1 MKIGIFETL
10 PGFGGG
16 TNYQKYIIDALK
28 SQHEINLFKLK
39 SLALLG
45 TRPGKVLRATNVYH
59 AHPEIDLWISSY
71 LPTISMNITK
81 PKGKVIS
88 LFFHLDDKGY
98 PNPLISKLIRQ
109 LYYRQ
114 ARYCDGVVTIAVYWR
129 RFLEQNQI
137 KVTDVIYWGFDTSKY
152 EFSKEEVEA
161 FKQKYSLQHKPVI
174 YLGNCQPEKGVVEA
188 YHQLKYLDAHFI
200 TSGEERVNIPA
211 RNLILSYQEYCLLL
225 RASDVVLTLSK
236 FEEGWNATAHE
247 AMLAGT
253 PVIGSGLGGMA
264 ELLEGGGQSIC
275 NDLASLP
282 ELVSYALQNSTEL
295 GERGRC
301 FAAQFTL
308 QRFAEAWQELVSRY
322 EEPSLGKSGKRITI
336 A

>member
-16 TNYQKYIIDALK
+16 TTYQKYIIDALK

-39 SLALLG
+39 PLALLG
-45 TRPGKVLRATNVYH
+45 TRQGKILRAAEVYR
-59 AHPEIDLWISSY
+59 AHPEIDLWISSF
-71 LPTISMNITK
+71 LPTISMNIRK

-88 LFFHLDDKGY
+88 LFFHLDYKRY
-98 PNPLISKLIRQ
+98 PNPLLSKLMRP

-114 ARYCDGVVTIAVYWR
+114 ARNCDGVVTIAVYWR
-129 RFLEQNQI
+129 RFLEQNLI

-188 YHQLKYLDAHFI
+188 YEQIKYLDAHFI
-200 TSGEERVNIPA
+200 TSGEERVKIPA
-211 RNLILSYQEYCLLL
+211 RNFKLSYQEYCLLL
-225 RASDVVLTLSK
+225 RASDIVLTLSK
-236 FEEGWNATAHE
+236 FDEGWNATAHE
-247 AMLAGT
+247 AMLSGT

-264 ELLEGGGQSIC
+264 ELLEGGSQLIC
-275 NDLASLP
+275 YNFDSLRG
-282 ELVSYALQNSTEL
+282 LVSYALQNSTEL
-295 GERGRC
+295 GEKGRR

-308 QRFAEAWQELVSRY
+308 QRFAGAWQDLVSRY
-322 EEPSLGKSGKRITI
+322 EEPG
-336 A
+336 